1 MQGTNDE
8 TDSWAI
14 DDKNFQDQYSIGQIT
29 LLVVTISNKKFI
41 NNNKYKQSHFFS
53 H

>member
-8 TDSWAI
+8 TESWAI

-29 LLVVTISNKKFI
+29 LLGVTMGDKNFI
-41 NNNKYKQSHFFS
+41 NNNK
-53 H
+53 